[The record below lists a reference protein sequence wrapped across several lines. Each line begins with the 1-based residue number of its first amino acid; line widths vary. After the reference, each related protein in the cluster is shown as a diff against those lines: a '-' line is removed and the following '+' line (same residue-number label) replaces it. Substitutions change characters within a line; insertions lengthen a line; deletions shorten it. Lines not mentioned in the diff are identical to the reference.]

1 MMKIVDLQKWLKARM
16 FWFSLIFLGFML
28 EGIAL
33 YYQYVLQEWP
43 CVVCIQFRLLV
54 AGLILLSVIG
64 LFVRNNKAGLWVV
77 MLLLLLLFI
86 GMLDR
91 SYQLLGTER
100 ALFIGSCEMGLGFPE
115 WLAIDKWMPWLFG
128 VKTTCGYTPI
138 IAFGVTMAEALMA
151 MSIGLTLMALLLLY
165 SLSKRPS
172 GLDFR
177 R

>member
-1 MMKIVDLQKWLKARM
+1 MIALQKLLKTKR
-16 FWFSLIFLGFML
+16 FWFFLMALGFML
-28 EGIAL
+28 EGTAL
-33 YYQYVLQEWP
+33 YYQYVLQELP

-54 AGLILLSVIG
+54 AGLIILSITG
-64 LFVRNNKAGLWVV
+64 LFIRKSKTGLWLIS
-77 MLLLLLLFI
+77 LLLLLLFI

-100 ALFIGSCEMGLGFPE
+100 GFFIGSCSMELGFPA
-115 WLAIDKWMPWLFG
+115 WLAIDKWIPWLFG

-138 IAFGVTMAEALMA
+138 IAFGITMAEGLMA
-151 MSIGLTLMALLLLY
+151 MSVGLTLMVLLMLY
-165 SLSKRPS
+165 SLTKRPT